1 MKLPADLTFT
11 LRSFR
16 RSPLFTSVAI
26 VSLALGIGANTAVFT
41 LLNQVLLRFMPVK
54 NPQQL
59 VQLEEVGHF
68 YGSNSGINALS
79 YPLYRDLSQQNQ
91 VFSGML
97 CRRSVPFSL
106 SFAGRSERTAG
117 EIVSGTYFEVLGV
130 QPALGRLFTAA
141 DDRTRGGAPFA
152 VLGYD
157 YWQNRFAGDPS
168 IAGKEIL
175 VNNHKLTIIG
185 VAAKRFAGMESLVTG
200 NIYVPIM
207 MAAQLTQEEKPFDD
221 RGRRFLQV
229 FARLKPG
236 ISAGEAKASLA
247 PLFHRIIE
255 SEVREERFAHSSPY
269 TRQQFLRLKL
279 DVTPGGAGQS
289 MAKRF
294 LEAPLWAMMA
304 MVGLVLLIACAN
316 VANLIIARSGSRQKE
331 IAVRL
336 AIGASRWRIIRQ
348 LLLESLLLSLA
359 GGVVGFSLSFWT
371 IPLLGG
377 IMPQMS
383 PPIQLSN
390 VPDGRVLT
398 FALLVSVLTAV
409 VFGLFPALQATRPD
423 LAPTLK
429 DQANAVAGGGQTS
442 WRKLLVCAQVSLSL
456 LLLIGAG
463 LFVGTLKNLKQLSPG
478 FEVNNLLSFT
488 VDPTLSG
495 YQKDRAKLFYR
506 QLDEKLS
513 GLPGVRS
520 VALSVV
526 APLSFDEWDSTVT
539 VEGYVAKPGE
549 DMNPYMNYVSPQF
562 FTTLKIPVFEGRP
575 FTDRDTLGAPKV
587 AIINE
592 TFARRYFGKQSPIGR
607 HIGMGGNPGTKTDI
621 QIVGVVRDTKYQT
634 MREEFHKQVF
644 IPYLQNDWAN
654 EMTVFARTALPPEQV
669 FPAFRSAVKQL
680 DSNLPIY
687 SMKTE
692 LRQVDDVLT
701 VERLVAALSIVFGG
715 LATIL
720 AAIGLY
726 GVMAFL
732 VARRTREIGVRMALG
747 ALSGDVLWLVLR
759 EVLTV
764 AGIGILIGLPVALI
778 AARLVSSQL
787 YGVSPSDPFT
797 IFFATLGIVLIAALS
812 GYLPA
817 RRAIKVDPV
826 RALRYE

>member
-1 MKLPADLTFT
+1 MRLPADLIFTF
-11 LRSFR
+11 RSLR
-16 RSPLFTSVAI
+16 RSPLFAFVAI
-26 VSLALGIGANTAVFT
+26 LSLALGIGANTAVFT
-41 LLNQVLLRFMPVK
+41 LLNQVLLRFMPVE
-54 NPQQL
+54 NPQEL
-59 VQLEEVGHF
+59 VQLREEGHF
-68 YGSNSGINALS
+68 YGSNSGMNSLS

-97 CRRSVPFSL
+97 CRRSMAFSL
-106 SFAGRSERTAG
+106 SFASRSERTAG
-117 EIVSGTYFEVLGV
+117 EIVSGTYFDVLGV
-130 QPALGRLFTAA
+130 RPALGRLFTAA
-141 DDRTRGGAPFA
+141 EDRTRGGATFV

-157 YWQNRFAGDPS
+157 FWQNRFAGDPA
-168 IAGKEIL
+168 IIGKEIL
-175 VNNHKLTIIG
+175 VNNHKLTIVG
-185 VAAKRFAGMESLVTG
+185 VAAKRFEGMESLVTA

-207 MAAQLTQEEKPFDD
+207 MAAQLTQENKPFDD

-236 ISAGEAKASLA
+236 VSAAQAKASLA

-255 SEVREERFAHSSPY
+255 AEVREERFAHATRY

-279 DVTPGGAGQS
+279 EVEPGGAGQS
-289 MAKRF
+289 MAKEF

-316 VANLIIARSGSRQKE
+316 VANLIIARSSSRQKE

-359 GGVVGFSLSFWT
+359 GGIIGFALSFWT

-377 IMPQMS
+377 IMPQIS

-390 VPDGRVLT
+390 TPDWRVLT

-409 VFGLFPALQATRPD
+409 AFGLVPAFQATRPD

-456 LLLIGAG
+456 LLLVGAG
-463 LFVGTLKNLKQLSPG
+463 LFVTTLKNLKKLNPG

-488 VDPTLSG
+488 VDPTLSD
-495 YQKDRAKLFYR
+495 YDKNRAKLFYR

-513 GLPGVRS
+513 GLPGVHS

-526 APLSFDEWDSTVT
+526 TPLSFDEWDNTMT
-539 VEGYVAKPGE
+539 VEGYAAKPGE
-549 DMNPYMNYVSPQF
+549 DMNPYTNYVSPHF
-562 FTTLKIPVFEGRP
+562 FDALKIPIFEGRS
-575 FTDRDTLGAPKV
+575 FTDRDILGAPKA
-587 AIINE
+587 AIVNQ
-592 TFARRYFGKQSPIGR
+592 TFARRYFGKQSAIGR
-607 HIGMGGNPGTKTDI
+607 RIGMGGDPGTKTDI

-634 MREEFHKQVF
+634 MREKIQKQVF

-654 EMTVFARTALPPEQV
+654 EMTVFVRTTSPPEQM
-669 FPAFRSAVKQL
+669 FTAFRLAVKQL

-687 SMKTE
+687 NMKTE
-692 LRQVDDVLT
+692 LRQVDDVLV
-701 VERLVAALSIVFGG
+701 VERLAAALSIVFGA

-747 ALSGDVLWLVLR
+747 ALSRDVLWLVLR

-764 AGIGILIGLPVALI
+764 TGLGILLGLPVALI
-778 AARLVSSQL
+778 AARLISSQL
-787 YGVSPSDPFT
+787 YGVSSSDPVTVFL
-797 IFFATLGIVLIAALS
+797 ATFGIVLVAALS

-817 RRAIKVDPV
+817 RRAVRVDPV
-826 RALRYE
+826 KALRYE